1 MEPRDKEKNAK
12 KIIPVRI
19 AAYAVAKRKPENSGL
34 LKLKPDLCDTGG
46 SKLTGRW
53 SLNWFVV
60 GKDED
65 EMISYV
71 EDDLLC
77 DYLLCNY
84 YTPRLFASLTVC
96 VFIMCK
102 LTVTKLV

>member
-1 MEPRDKEKNAK
+1 MEPRDEEKNAK

-19 AAYAVAKRKPENSGL
+19 ASYAVAKRKPENSGW
-34 LKLKPDLCDTGG
+34 LKIETSPLSTGD

-53 SLNWFVV
+53 SLNWFEM
-60 GKDED
+60 GKDEN
-65 EMISYV
+65 EMILYV

-77 DYLLCNY
+77 NYLVCIY
-84 YTPRLFASLTVC
+84 YTPRLFAALTVR

>member
-1 MEPRDKEKNAK
+1 M
-12 KIIPVRI
+12 
-19 AAYAVAKRKPENSGL
+19 
-34 LKLKPDLCDTGG
+34 KPDLCDTGG
-46 SKLTGRW
+46 SKVTGRW
-53 SLNWFVV
+53 SLNWFVI

-77 DYLLCNY
+77 DYLLCIY
-84 YTPRLFASLTVC
+84 YTPRLFASLTVR

-102 LTVTKLV
+102 LTVTKLIIVYLFSVIDVNQTFLS

>member
-1 MEPRDKEKNAK
+1 MTSA
-12 KIIPVRI
+12 IPV
-19 AAYAVAKRKPENSGL
+19 VG
-34 LKLKPDLCDTGG
+34 
-46 SKLTGRW
+46 KLTGRW
-53 SLNWFVV
+53 SLNWFVI

-71 EDDLLC
+71 EDHLLC

-84 YTPRLFASLTVC
+84 LLCIYYTPRLFASLNVR